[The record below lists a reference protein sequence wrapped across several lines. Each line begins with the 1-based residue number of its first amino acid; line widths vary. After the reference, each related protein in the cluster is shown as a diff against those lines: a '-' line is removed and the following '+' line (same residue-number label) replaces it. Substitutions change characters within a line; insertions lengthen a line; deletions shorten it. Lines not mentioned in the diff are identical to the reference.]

1 VEVGV
6 WPKKREK
13 PSVGERIL
21 LFLCFLL
28 GCHSNA
34 KNSHSKK
41 HWDAHPLKGK
51 KEKRGREEDRA

>member
-1 VEVGV
+1 LAKIL
-6 WPKKREK
+6 KKSQVCVKEYFC
-13 PSVGERIL
+13 SY
-21 LFLCFLL
+21 LFL

-34 KNSHSKK
+34 KNSHSNK